1 MSDSVAADNVTV
13 NEQMVEILSI
23 GWKAMPEMVGADWDK
38 VKKALLADIAK
49 LGEQADPN
57 HDHMVDMVA
66 HHLHPYPE
74 AMTYINDIAKQVMGH
89 GMSAFEV
96 VVAEPKAEPEAEE
109 YDAGDESEYIDDEDF
124 VDDSVDEDGRGF
136 EESGSF
142 ELEEIEIDSGDSE
155 PEENFYRVPVYFATN
170 RKRDKRYKDHRSF
183 TGNRSEEMKYGLA
196 QVSMPK
202 THVPGNLETPRRWR
216 REKADPERHIL
227 VLSVDLMDKNKFV
240 VEANNT
246 LANAESDEAL
256 IYIHGY
262 NVSFGGALRL
272 TAQIATDLE
281 FKGIPITYSWPSM
294 AKTLRYN
301 ADEANIA
308 HGQHYFDA
316 FIEMVIKE
324 LKVSKIHILAHSMGN
339 RLATLGMEKL
349 PKQLAKGKLGQVI
362 FASPDV
368 DRGVFAQRAAKFADK
383 AERYT
388 LYINESDLALELSQ
402 LIHGFARAGERDNN
416 PLIVE
421 DVDTIDA
428 TNIDGSFL
436 GHSFYQRDRTVLGDI
451 VALISQNL
459 APMSRA
465 NLLQKGMDKIYWE
478 LTR

>member
-13 NEQMVEILSI
+13 NEQMVEVLSI
-23 GWKAMPEMVGADWDK
+23 GWKAMPEMVGADWEK
-38 VKKALLADIAK
+38 VKKALLADMAK
-49 LGEQADPN
+49 MEEHADPN
-57 HDHMVDMVA
+57 HDQMVHMISD
-66 HHLHPYPE
+66 HLQPYPE
-74 AMTYINDIAKQVMGH
+74 ALAYLNDIAKQVMGH
-89 GMSAFEV
+89 KLTEFEV
-96 VVAEPKAEPEAEE
+96 VEPAAEAAASEPEP
-109 YDAGDESEYIDDEDF
+109 DFIDDEDF
-124 VDDSVDEDGRGF
+124 VDDSVDEGSRGF
-136 EESGSF
+136 EESGEF
-142 ELEEIEIDSGDSE
+142 ELEEIEVESAE

-170 RKRDKRYKDHRSF
+170 RKRDKRYKDFRSF
-183 TGNRSEEMKYGLA
+183 TGNRSDEMKYGLA

-216 REKADPERHIL
+216 REKADPNRHIL

-240 VEANNT
+240 VSANDT
-246 LANAESDEAL
+246 LADAESDSAL

-308 HGQHYFDA
+308 HGQDYFDA
-316 FIEMVIKE
+316 FLEMVIKE
-324 LKVSKIHILAHSMGN
+324 LKVSKVHILAHSMGN
-339 RLATLGMEKL
+339 RLATLGMRNL
-349 PKQLAKGKLGQVI
+349 PEQVAKGKIGQVL

-368 DRGVFAQRAAKFADK
+368 DRGVFTQRAAKFAGK
-383 AERYT
+383 ADRYT

-416 PLIVE
+416 PLVVD

-459 APMSRA
+459 APISRM
-465 NLLQKGMDKIYWE
+465 NLLQKGVEKIYWE